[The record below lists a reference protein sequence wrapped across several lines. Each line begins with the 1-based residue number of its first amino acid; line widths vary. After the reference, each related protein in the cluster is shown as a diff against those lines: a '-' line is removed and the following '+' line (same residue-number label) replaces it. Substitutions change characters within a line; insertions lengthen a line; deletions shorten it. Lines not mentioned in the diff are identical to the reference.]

1 MTDNGKAQEVV
12 KHIQAALTEM
22 WEAEKIA
29 DEIGVRMC
37 RALRLSGAGKE
48 SHIQIFKGID
58 KFADALGK
66 ETYNEPWSDGVNCS
80 RRVDY
85 KGVRFEQLADAERGK
100 DGKVSFIWR

>member
-29 DEIGVRMC
+29 NEMGVETC
-37 RALRLSGAGKE
+37 DDLYTNGAGKS
-48 SHIQIFKGID
+48 SHVQIYKGID
-58 KFADALGK
+58 KFAAALGK
-66 ETYNEPWSDGVNCS
+66 ETYDEPYSDKS
-80 RRVDY
+80 AYRRRIDY
-85 KGVRFEQLADAERGK
+85 KGVRFMQLSEKSVDK